1 VIGLGIHDEDFHS
14 YHEDSDIFNRFILN
28 GYEVIQ
34 TWEAFVYH
42 LTCRGGQFQDGIE
55 KITSDE
61 AFHKMRNNAMKH
73 YLRKWGS
80 WIKNDE
86 YQHPILSPKYN
97 IAFVVSNCTL
107 QALQI
112 LEPWCDRIYV
122 DDTMQAITTSY
133 IENEQSNTKFDL
145 SKRVLLKGFNDPIS
159 ENDIVV
165 EFDANKLTNDSFKI
179 IQQLADIIIES
190 GDIGEFELD
199 IFKITIKSLDTYEK
213 NLIRLDDEY
222 YTSKFIKI

>member
-1 VIGLGIHDEDFHS
+1 MQVI
-14 YHEDSDIFNRFILN
+14 
-28 GYEVIQ
+28 
-34 TWEAFVYH
+34 T
-42 LTCRGGQFQDGIE
+42 
-55 KITSDE
+55 
-61 AFHKMRNNAMKH
+61 
-73 YLRKWGS
+73 
-80 WIKNDE
+80 
-86 YQHPILSPKYN
+86 
-97 IAFVVSNCTL
+97 IA
-107 QALQI
+107 
-112 LEPWCDRIYV
+112 
-122 DDTMQAITTSY
+122 Y